1 MHFSPSSDT
10 KVSAIPLSNCDVV
23 LLSLSSLLLDVHLFD
38 GYGEMEMGEKG
49 EIGEIRLVRESKDYW
64 RVTFDIP
71 PLNIFGRLSFAV

>member
-1 MHFSPSSDT
+1 
-10 KVSAIPLSNCDVV
+10 
-23 LLSLSSLLLDVHLFD
+23 
-38 GYGEMEMGEKG
+38 MGEKG